1 MSISS
6 LLSES
11 MSERAVSTDARQ
23 LERIVATASTHDER
37 VRRVTEAYD
46 AGRAPIAAYVAVVG
60 MKKANVRPETSAEFV
75 RLVHE
80 SIEAVPS
87 KTVAAF
93 EAYWRDRGRP
103 KHDTDSIFEELYLE
117 ACACGGDEEE
127 EEDEAEEAEEEDE
140 EED

>member
-127 EEDEAEEAEEEDE
+127 EEADEAEEEDE
-140 EED
+140 EEED